1 MLHDKVTITMT
12 NPTGLEVFTG
22 VGKIDSA
29 RAQGV
34 RIKKMKMA
42 VTKAVSTADDF
53 AVLFG
58 LAPGGMSGT
67 EIQAA
72 LAADPSGINDA
83 DQMELTNRKVFPIG
97 VFPRGPASSDRM
109 HALRET
115 HFPWKELDEGTG
127 MTFWS
132 QNWENAVQTG
142 DPVIEFTVAY
152 VLEWLRD

>member
-1 MLHDKVTITMT
+1 MT
-12 NPTGLEVFTG
+12 NPTALEVFTG

-42 VTKAVSTADDF
+42 VVKAVGVADDF
-53 AVLFG
+53 SVLYG
-58 LAPGGMSGT
+58 LAVGGMSAA

-72 LAADPSGINDA
+72 LAADPSGKNDA
-83 DQMELTNRKVFPIG
+83 DQMELTNRKVFPID
-97 VFPRGPASSDRM
+97 VFPRGPAASERK
-109 HALRET
+109 APLREVR
-115 HFPWKELDEGTG
+115 FPWKELEEGTG

-132 QNWENAVQTG
+132 QNWESAVQTG

-152 VLEWLRD
+152 VLEWLDD